1 MKTNKSLQKRV
12 KITGRG
18 KMTKRPPHQN
28 HFNAKLSGNQK
39 RNRRGSLTVPRG
51 LLRSAKLL
59 LPSF

>member
-1 MKTNKSLQKRV
+1 
-12 KITGRG
+12 
-18 KMTKRPPHQN
+18 MTKRPPHQN